1 MPGYR
6 DDEPQFGSAEWWQTR
21 HATYVLVAT
30 LDILICILFGLFLL
44 IPAALGGFNAAARAV
59 YSALALSL
67 TASVYL
73 IARRRKLTR
82 SGRLWAATAAVAVLA
97 AALSPFVAA
106 MMHLF

>member
-30 LDILICILFGLFLL
+30 LDILICLLFALVLL
-44 IPAALGGFNAAARAV
+44 VPAALGGFNAAARAV
-59 YSALALSL
+59 YSALALSI

-73 IARRRKLTR
+73 IACRRKLTR
-82 SGRLWAATAAVAVLA
+82 SGRLWAATAAVVMLA

-106 MMHLF
+106 AMHLF